1 MIAMPNLE
9 NANALSQYVSST
21 TERQLP
27 PDVLDAARMCLADWL
42 GVLVG
47 AHAQGAGIVA
57 RKVASSWNAPGNAP
71 VFQNG
76 RQSPLASALVNG
88 TFAHCLDY
96 DDTHLGCLAHLSG
109 PTWAATLAMASELGS
124 SDMHALKAFVT
135 GFETGAKLGG
145 QDFGE
150 TANKRGFHSTSVLGR
165 FSAAA
170 SVASLMDLNE
180 EQIVNAM
187 GVAATT
193 AGGLVAS
200 FGTMGKPF
208 HAGKAAMD
216 GILAAQMA
224 AGGFEAAKDLLETD
238 GDTLASAFIQDSEV
252 RISKLDFGGDWE
264 IYNNTFKPYAACL
277 LVHPTVESARD
288 IGSQIAGRKLR
299 SVTAKINPMVLRFAA
314 KTEVNEPLEGKF
326 SVAYCAALGLCGFD
340 ASEQDFTQERL
351 DNQDVQAV
359 FNMVDVVT
367 DESLTTTAA
376 SMTVSFEDGSDLT
389 VDTPLARGNP
399 GNPIGWDG
407 MERKF
412 MSLVE
417 PVYGAQSETMFKLAR
432 EAGEGDGLTQIAS
445 MLADKKFH

>member
-1 MIAMPNLE
+1 MG
-9 NANALSQYVSST
+9 LS
-21 TERQLP
+21 
-27 PDVLDAARMCLADWL
+27 
-42 GVLVG
+42 
-47 AHAQGAGIVA
+47 
-57 RKVASSWNAPGNAP
+57 
-71 VFQNG
+71 
-76 RQSPLASALVNG
+76 
-88 TFAHCLDY
+88 
-96 DDTHLGCLAHLSG
+96 
-109 PTWAATLAMASELGS
+109 
-124 SDMHALKAFVT
+124 
-135 GFETGAKLGG
+135 
-145 QDFGE
+145 
-150 TANKRGFHSTSVLGR
+150 
-165 FSAAA
+165 
-170 SVASLMDLNE
+170 E

-224 AGGFEAAKDLLETD
+224 AGGFEAARDLLETD

-252 RISKLDFGGDWE
+252 RISKLDFSGDWE
-264 IYNNTFKPYAACL
+264 IHNNTFKPYAACL

-299 SVTAKINPMVLRFAA
+299 SVTAKIHPMVLRFAA
-314 KTEVNEPLEGKF
+314 KTVVNEPLEGKF

-351 DNQDVQAV
+351 DNKDVQAAFDLV
-359 FNMVDVVT
+359 NVVT
-367 DESLTTTAA
+367 DDSLTSTSA
-376 SMTVSFEDGSDLT
+376 SMSVSFEDGSELT

-417 PVYGAQSETMFKLAR
+417 PVYGAQSETLFKLAR

-445 MLADKKFH
+445 MLANKKFH